1 MRLVKRLLLFLSITS
16 LIFLVGN
23 RIQFLALA
31 KTPQEIQDEIV
42 KYEQELTRLIGQSK
56 TLSGQIAQFDA
67 QIKLTSLKISQTE
80 EKILLLGG
88 RIDQLEGSLTAL
100 TKAFS
105 SRVVETYKV
114 SKSGSGF
121 FFLISSEDVTQA
133 VARFHYLQKIQEADR
148 VLLEKLQKA
157 QTLYKVEKSDQEVL
171 QDELEKQKQNLAS
184 QKAAKAYLLAAT
196 KNDEKKYQQ
205 LLTQARAEYEA
216 IQAIIA
222 GKGSETE
229 VGHVGE
235 GQRIASIVKWEDW
248 KAGRSS
254 NTCNSSGAHV
264 HFIVRKSGGVTDNPF
279 SYLQGGI
286 AYDNCSGSS
295 CSSSDGDLFSPSG
308 SWIWPI
314 SPKIKFSQGYG
325 YTWAVRN
332 TWVKDIYTF
341 HNGID
346 INSDSFGEVKAVK
359 SGRLYQGSYN
369 VGCLLKYVRIDHDDS
384 DIDTF
389 YLHINY

>member
-1 MRLVKRLLLFLSITS
+1 MRFVKSVFLIAASVLLLSFVNH
-16 LIFLVGN
+16 FV
-23 RIQFLALA
+23 FAA
-31 KTPQEIQDEIV
+31 KSPSEIEQDI
-42 KYEQELTRLIGQSK
+42 KKFEQELGRLSQQAK
-56 TLSGQIAQFDA
+56 TLSGQMAQFDA
-67 QIKLTSLKISQTE
+67 QIKLTSLKIVQTE

-100 TKAFS
+100 AKAFS

-114 SKSGSGF
+114 AKSGSGF
-121 FFLISSEDVTQA
+121 FFLISSGDLNQA

-157 QTLYKVEKSDQEVL
+157 QTLYKTEKGDQEDL
-171 QDELEKQKQNLAS
+171 QNQLETQKKNLDN

-205 LLTQARAEYEA
+205 LLAQARAEYEA

-229 VGHVGE
+229 VGQVGE
-235 GQRIASIVKWEDW
+235 GQRIANIIQGAS
-248 KAGRSS
+248 
-254 NTCNSSGAHV
+254 CNSSASHT
-264 HFIVRKSGGVTDNPF
+264 HFIVRKPGGVTDNPF

-286 AYDNCSGSS
+286 AYENCSGSS
-295 CSSSDGDLFSPSG
+295 CGSSDGDTFNPGG

-314 SPKIKFSQGYG
+314 SPKIRFTQGYG
-325 YTWAVRN
+325 YTWAVQN
-332 TWVKDIYTF
+332 TWVGRIYKF

-346 INSDSFGEVKAVK
+346 IVSDSSSEVKAVK
-359 SGRLYQGSYN
+359 AGKLFQGSYN
-369 VGCLLKYVRIDHDDS
+369 VGCLLKYVRVDHDDS
-384 DIDTF
+384 DVDTL